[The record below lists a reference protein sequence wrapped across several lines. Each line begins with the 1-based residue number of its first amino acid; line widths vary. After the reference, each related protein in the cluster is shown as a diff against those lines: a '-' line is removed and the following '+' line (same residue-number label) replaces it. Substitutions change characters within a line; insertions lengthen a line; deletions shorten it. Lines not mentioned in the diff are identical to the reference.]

1 MCGKPN
7 TVTITVRRLEWAGY
21 LIRMSDDGTV
31 RKHFWGNQ
39 KEKKAGGQKLRW
51 TDCTEN
57 DMISVGVHR
66 RRNKAED
73 SCVWAI
79 IRMGAVAKL

>member
-7 TVTITVRRLEWAGY
+7 TVTIRVRRLEWAGY
-21 LIRMSDDGTV
+21 LIRMSDNRRV

-39 KEKKAGGQKLRW
+39 KEKKAGAPKLRW
-51 TDCTEN
+51 LDWTEN
-57 DMISVGVHR
+57 DVMSVDVQR
-66 RRNKAED
+66 RRDKAED
-73 SCVWAI
+73 SSVWAI